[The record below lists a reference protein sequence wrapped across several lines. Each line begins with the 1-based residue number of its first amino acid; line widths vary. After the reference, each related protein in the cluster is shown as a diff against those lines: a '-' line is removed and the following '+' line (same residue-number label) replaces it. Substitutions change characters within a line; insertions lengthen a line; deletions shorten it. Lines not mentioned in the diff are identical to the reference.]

1 MRIRSRLL
9 PLLIVAVLILPLGAC
24 GGGGSGQ
31 TKSQTAGQS
40 TTPAATTQASAARP
54 AGQSSPGGASV
65 TATPASSPT
74 SSPALPSRAASPETT
89 PSSTPDSPAN
99 SSGTSASWPV
109 FGGSPSH
116 QGVAPG
122 SAKLSNPHSAWKSPE
137 LDGEVY
143 AQPLIVDNLV
153 YVATENN
160 TIYALKASSGAIAW
174 QKNFGAP
181 VPLSSLP
188 CGDIDPTGITST
200 PVIDTVSG
208 TLYTVAF
215 LNPGHHELYAINI
228 KSGAIKFKRA
238 IDPPGANPLT
248 QQQRS
253 GLVIGKDYVYVA
265 YGGLYGDCGR
275 YHGWVVGSRL
285 DGSQPLISYQVPT
298 SNLGAIWAPPGPTVA
313 ADGNLYVST
322 GNGAS
327 QSMFDY
333 GDAVVRLTPQL
344 KVRDWFAPSNWQ
356 ELDAKDLDLASTAPA
371 LLNNG
376 LIFQTGKSGVG
387 YLLKESN
394 LGHIGGQVFQAQ
406 VCGGGYGGSA
416 YSAPWLYVSCSNG
429 LTALKIGPGDKFT
442 VEWRQ
447 VGGMVG
453 TPVIAGGAV
462 WTLGTSTATLYALA
476 PSSGKVLFQQSVGEV
491 MHFASPSA
499 LGGFVYAPAGRHV
512 VAVAMR

>member
-9 PLLIVAVLILPLGAC
+9 PLLIVALLVLPLVAC

-31 TKSQTAGQS
+31 AKSQSAGTSTA
-40 TTPAATTQASAARP
+40 PAANTQASASTSI
-54 AGQSSPGGASV
+54 GQSSPTV
-65 TATPASSPT
+65 TAVAATPSGAPAPTPAVQSQ
-74 SSPALPSRAASPETT
+74 AASPEVIR
-89 PSSTPDSPAN
+89 SATPDSPAG
-99 SSGTSASWPV
+99 SSDASASWAV

-122 SAKLSNPHSAWKSPE
+122 NAKLSKPYPAWTSPE

-143 AQPLIVDNLV
+143 AQPLIVGNLV

-160 TIYALKASSGAIAW
+160 TIYALKTSSGAIAW
-174 QKNFGAP
+174 QKHFGAP
-181 VPLSSLP
+181 VPRSSLP

-200 PVIDTVSG
+200 PVIDTATG
-208 TLYTVAF
+208 LLYTVAF

-253 GLVIGKDYVYVA
+253 GLVIGKGYVYVA

-285 DGSQPLISYQVPT
+285 DGSQSLISYQVPT

-313 ADGNLYVST
+313 ADGSLYVST

-327 QSMFDY
+327 QSTFDY
-333 GDAVVRLTPQL
+333 GDAVIRLTPQL
-344 KVRDWFAPSNWQ
+344 KMRDWFAPSNWQ
-356 ELDAKDLDLASTAPA
+356 ELDAEDLDLASTAPA
-371 LLNNG
+371 LLDNG

-387 YLLKESN
+387 YLLKASN

-406 VCGGGYGGSA
+406 VCGGGYGGTA

-462 WTLGTSTATLYALA
+462 WTLGINSTTLYALD
-476 PSSGKVLFQQSVGEV
+476 PSSGKVLYQQSVGEV
-491 MHFASPSA
+491 MHFASPSS